1 MDQYQEHAARSSRPG
16 AADRERTAAAP
27 RDPRAGSQVTAML
40 GHSAASR
47 TLMIQLHRFAS
58 CAAPVLLEGETGTGK
73 ELAAREIHY
82 AGARAEKPFVPV
94 NCGALPD
101 TLIESELFG
110 HRRGAFTDAWCSQPG
125 LIENA
130 QGGTLFL
137 DEVDSLSPKAQV
149 TLLRF
154 LQDSEYR
161 ALGDRVVRSADVRIV
176 AATNVSLQ
184 QLAAAG
190 GFRSDL
196 LYRMNALYVRLP
208 ALRERRDDIPL
219 LARHFLASAAQRL
232 GVHEKL
238 WTNAALDVLTGY
250 AWPGNVRELENVA
263 LRACLAAKDD
273 AVGADELAAMDA
285 AFPAATPGG
294 DGTVSGDSYRAA
306 RNRALASFDQRFLTE
321 LMERAAGNV
330 TVAARLAD
338 IERRQL
344 GKLLKKRGIER
355 KDHRQWS

>member
-1 MDQYQEHAARSSRPG
+1 
-16 AADRERTAAAP
+16 
-27 RDPRAGSQVTAML
+27 ML
-40 GHSAASR
+40 IGHSAA
-47 TLMIQLHRFAS
+47 TQALLAQLHRFAA

-110 HRRGAFTDAWCSQPG
+110 HRRGAFTDAWKSQPG
-125 LIENA
+125 LIDHA

-154 LQDSEYR
+154 VQDLEYR
-161 ALGDRVVRSADVRIV
+161 AVGDRVARAADVRII
-176 AATNVSLQ
+176 AATNASLR
-184 QLAAAG
+184 QLAGGG

-196 LYRMNALYVRLP
+196 LYRLNALYVRIAP
-208 ALRERRDDIPL
+208 LRERCADIVP
-219 LARHFLASAAQRL
+219 LARHFLVAAAQRL
-232 GVHEKL
+232 GTTEKY
-238 WTNAALDVLTGY
+238 WSDVALDALVAY

-263 LRACLAAKDD
+263 LRACLAAKGDE
-273 AVGADELAAMDA
+273 VGVDELSAVDA
-285 AFPAATPGG
+285 AFCAEALP
-294 DGTVSGDSYRAA
+294 SMAA
-306 RNRALASFDQRFLTE
+306 REPVSRADTYRTAKNRAIASFDRSFLTD
-321 LMERAAGNV
+321 LLRRAGGNI
-330 TVAARLAD
+330 TAAAKLAD

-355 KDHRQWS
+355 GPYTHAS